1 MAPATGPQLDIM
13 YRILAALTN
22 EGIEYKSSTDFFNDL
37 LTNLEPF
44 YPFLKDRSGAAW
56 MQAVLGTGSM
66 PKPGPRKI
74 KHYIEAG
81 VDHTL
86 ATDSERIAG
95 IDVRTPC
102 GYISGNQQTP
112 PLEEKSFFEM
122 FKSRWSPIL
131 FTPLDLELAARV
143 IAARR
148 SINDH
153 REPHDD
159 AFWASVQKRYHDTF
173 PRFLRHSAG
182 SRAGYFFPRKDFEAT
197 YADKYKGKIDMWLR
211 TDEDVDARVTPDIIM
226 SRFAM

>member
-22 EGIEYKSSTDFFNDL
+22 EGIEYKSSTAFFNDL

-44 YPFLKDRSGAAW
+44 YPFLKDRSGTAW
-56 MQAVLGTGSM
+56 MQAVLGTRSR

-86 ATDSERIAG
+86 ATDSERTAG
-95 IDVRTPC
+95 IDVRRPC

-122 FKSRWSPIL
+122 FKSRRSPIL

-148 SINDH
+148 SVNDH
-153 REPHDD
+153 PLTGK
-159 AFWASVQKRYHDTF
+159 KRYRDSF
-173 PRFLRHSAG
+173 PRLLRHSAG
-182 SRAGYFFPRKDFEAT
+182 SWAGYFFPRKDFEAT